1 MGRNGRQGAVHTQ
14 DCSALKTHDVA
25 HANLACAR
33 SLLARLVELGI
44 CDVVVSSG
52 ARCAPLVLAVSDY
65 TSLRVWMHSDERSA
79 AFFAMGATKISRR
92 PTVLICTSGTAGA
105 NYYPAVIESFL
116 THMPLII
123 LTADRPAEL
132 HGCGAPQTI
141 NQEELYGRYAKLSAT
156 LPTPDAAQPEIA
168 SQWSAEAERA
178 FRTATDWPAGPV
190 QLNTPFREPLVPD
203 PEFVEQFDPPPPSI
217 PSVPF
222 SAGHDER
229 YDYIAHPTPDVDHVN
244 QLGDLI
250 GAAERCLFIAGPIN
264 ETVLESVA
272 RLSAAA
278 GIPLIADVAS
288 QLRCSE
294 SHDARIVAHA
304 DLLVRHAEFAAAAQ
318 PDLVVR
324 FGGLPTSKALNQWLD
339 AQLPREHVI
348 VADGRPIAD
357 PYKHSTRQIS
367 GRPHDVAQLLVD
379 RLAGRGSSNDAY
391 TAVWTGANRRVDV
404 ALRND
409 FTSRDDMFEGA
420 VVADVFDAVE
430 SNSIVMLGNSLPIR
444 MAESYASQR
453 DINLQVIFN
462 RGANGIDGVV
472 STAMGA
478 AAASRR
484 RVVLIIGDVSFLH
497 DIAGLYLLLQRDLNV
512 SIVLLNN
519 NGGGI
524 FSFLPLA
531 RYDAMFEALIAM
543 PHGRTFHS
551 LAHFLG
557 IPHAAP
563 TNTEGF
569 RKAFHDSLGHVGST
583 LIEVQTNRHDTYK
596 TSESIVAMINEL
608 DLINL

>member
-14 DCSALKTHDVA
+14 DYSALNTHDVA
-25 HANLACAR
+25 HANVACAR
-33 SLLARLVELGI
+33 SLLARLVELGVR
-44 CDVVVSSG
+44 DVVVSSG

-65 TSLRVWMHSDERSA
+65 TALRVWMHSDERSA

-105 NYYPAVIESFL
+105 NYYPAVIESSL
-116 THMPLII
+116 THVPLIL

-141 NQEELYGRYAKLSAT
+141 DQKELYGRYAKLSAT
-156 LPTPDAAQPEIA
+156 LPTPEVDQSDIATQWAAQ
-168 SQWSAEAERA
+168 AEHA

-190 QLNTPFREPLVPD
+190 QLNTPFREPLLPD
-203 PEFVEQFDPPPPSI
+203 PEFLERFDPPPPAL

-229 YDYIAHPTPDVDHVN
+229 YDHITHPAPDVDHVN

-250 GAAERCLFIAGPIN
+250 GAAARCLFIAGPIN
-264 ETVLESVA
+264 DTAVESVA
-272 RLSAAA
+272 RLSAAT
-278 GIPLIADVAS
+278 GIPLITDVAS

-294 SHDARIVAHA
+294 FPDARIVAHA
-304 DLLVRHAEFAAAAQ
+304 DLLVRHAEFESAAQ
-318 PDLVVR
+318 PDLIVR
-324 FGGLPTSKALNQWLD
+324 FGGLPTSKALNQWLST
-339 AQLPREHVI
+339 QTPREHVI
-348 VADGRPIAD
+348 VSDGHPIAD
-357 PYKHSTRQIS
+357 PYRYSTRQVT
-367 GRPHDVAQLLVD
+367 GRPHDVAQLLLD
-379 RLAGRGSSNDAY
+379 RFAVGGFTNDICA
-391 TAVWTGANRRVDV
+391 AEWTEADRRVDR
-404 ALRND
+404 ALWED
-409 FTSRDDMFEGA
+409 FASRDELFEGA
-420 VVADVFDAVE
+420 VVADVFAAVE
-430 SNSIVMLGNSLPIR
+430 SDSIVMLGNSLPIR
-444 MAESYASQR
+444 LGESYASKR
-453 DINLQVIFN
+453 DINLRVIVN

-478 AAASRR
+478 AAASRQ

-497 DIAGLYLLLQRDLNV
+497 DIAGLHLLLQRDLNV

-531 RYDAMFEALIAM
+531 RHDAMFEALIAM

-557 IPHAAP
+557 IPYAMP
-563 TNTEGF
+563 TNPEEF
-569 RKAFHDSLGHVGST
+569 RNAFHDSLGHVGAR
-583 LIEVQTNRHDTYK
+583 LIEVRTNRRDTYEI
-596 TSESIVAMINEL
+596 SQSIVAMVNEL
-608 DLINL
+608 DLGTL